1 MSLRPAAGPR
11 VVVVGGGIAG
21 LTAALRLTAHPARPQ
36 VVLLEGSEQVGGKLR
51 SAEIAGVTL
60 DVGAE
65 AMLARRQEALELAAE
80 VGLGDELTHPA
91 HVTAGIRARGNLR
104 PLPARMV
111 QGVPGDLDA
120 LRATGILDDSELGAL
135 SALHKAP
142 GDTVEEDVSVGGYLR
157 PRVGSPI
164 LDRLVEPLLA
174 GVYAGRV
181 DELSLRAVLPQFAAA
196 LEGRNVF
203 DLAAEA
209 AARPSAEG
217 PVFAGLPGGVS
228 RLATAVAAA
237 SRDAGA
243 ELRTGSM
250 VRELRVIGTDQ
261 HPTRTGRPA
270 FELTVGPTRAA
281 EPVVADA
288 VLIACPAVPAA
299 RLLAGVAPGAAR
311 ALGNI
316 PYASMAVVTLAVRAG
331 TPLPGSGFLVAA
343 GELPTIKAA
352 TFSASKWPWLAE
364 SQPDGIVL
372 LRASVGRFGD
382 EHLLQREDAELV
394 RLAVADL
401 DRVLVDAGSGALGPV
416 VDSAV
421 TRWGGAL
428 PQYQVGHLE
437 RVARIRESIARVP
450 GLAVAGAPYEGIG
463 IPACIASA
471 DRAVAQISASLT
483 AA

>member
-1 MSLRPAAGPR
+1 VTLPPTASPR

-21 LTAALRLTAHPARPQ
+21 LTAALRLTAHPAGPQ
-36 VVLLEGSEQVGGKLR
+36 VMLLEGSEHLGGKLR
-51 SAEIAGVTL
+51 SAEIAGVTV

-65 AMLARRQEALELAAE
+65 AMLARRPEALDLAAD
-80 VGLGDELTHPA
+80 VGLGEVLTRPA
-91 HVTAGIRARGNLR
+91 PVTAGIRARGKLR
-104 PLPARMV
+104 PFPARMV

-120 LRATGILDDSELGAL
+120 LRSTGILDDPEL
-135 SALHKAP
+135 SALDPLRRAP
-142 GDTVEEDVSVGGYLR
+142 GDTVEGDISVGGYLR
-157 PRVGSPI
+157 PRVGSPVV
-164 LDRLVEPLLA
+164 DRLVEPLLA

-203 DLAAEA
+203 DVAAEA
-209 AARPSAEG
+209 ASRPSAEG

-237 SRDAGA
+237 ARDAGA
-243 ELRTGSM
+243 ELRTGAM
-250 VRELRVIGTDQ
+250 VRELHVVGADEHTRRQVR
-261 HPTRTGRPA
+261 PT
-270 FELTVGPTRAA
+270 FDLTVGPTRAA
-281 EPVVADA
+281 ETVAADA
-288 VLIACPAVPAA
+288 VLIACPAVPAG
-299 RLLAGVAPGAAR
+299 RLLAGVAPEAAQ
-311 ALGNI
+311 ALAEI
-316 PYASMAVVTLAVRAG
+316 PYASMAVVTLAVRCR

-364 SQPDGIVL
+364 SQPEGIVL

-394 RLAVADL
+394 QLAVADL
-401 DRVLVDAGSGALGPV
+401 DRVLVDAGSDALGPI
-416 VDSAV
+416 VDWAV
-421 TRWGGAL
+421 SRWGGAL

-437 RVARIRESIARVP
+437 RIARIRESIARVP

-471 DRAVAQISASLT
+471 DRAVADISASLT

>member
-1 MSLRPAAGPR
+1 
-11 VVVVGGGIAG
+11 
-21 LTAALRLTAHPARPQ
+21 
-36 VVLLEGSEQVGGKLR
+36 
-51 SAEIAGVTL
+51 
-60 DVGAE
+60 
-65 AMLARRQEALELAAE
+65 MLARRPEALALATE

-91 HVTAGIRARGNLR
+91 PVTASIRARGNLR
-104 PLPARMV
+104 PFPDRMV

-120 LRATGILDDSELGAL
+120 LQATGILDDLEL
-135 SALHKAP
+135 SALNRLRRAP
-142 GDTVEEDVSVGGYLR
+142 GDTVEGDDVSVGDYLR
-157 PRVGSPI
+157 PRVGSPVV
-164 LDRLVEPLLA
+164 DRLVEPLLA

-181 DELSLRAVLPQFAAA
+181 DELSLRAVLPQLGAA

-203 DLAAEA
+203 DVAAEA
-209 AARPSAEG
+209 ASRPGAEG

-237 SRDAGA
+237 ARDAGA
-243 ELRTGSM
+243 DLRTRAM
-250 VRELRVIGTDQ
+250 VRELHVVDGDQ
-261 HPTRTGRPA
+261 SASCRPT
-270 FELTVGPTRAA
+270 FELTVGPTREA
-281 EPVVADA
+281 ETVAADA
-288 VLIACPAVPAA
+288 VLIACPAVPAV
-299 RLLAGVAPGAAR
+299 RLLASVAPDAAQ
-311 ALGNI
+311 ALAEI
-316 PYASMAVVTLAVRAG
+316 PYASMAVVTLAVRCR

-364 SQPDGIVL
+364 AQPEGIVV

-382 EHLLQREDAELV
+382 ERLLQREDAELV

-401 DRVLVDAGSGALGPV
+401 DRVLVDAGSDPLGPI
-416 VDSAV
+416 VDLSV

-428 PQYQVGHLE
+428 PQYLVGHLD
-437 RVARIRESIARVP
+437 RVTRIRESIARVP

-471 DRAVAQISASLT
+471 DRAVADISVSLT